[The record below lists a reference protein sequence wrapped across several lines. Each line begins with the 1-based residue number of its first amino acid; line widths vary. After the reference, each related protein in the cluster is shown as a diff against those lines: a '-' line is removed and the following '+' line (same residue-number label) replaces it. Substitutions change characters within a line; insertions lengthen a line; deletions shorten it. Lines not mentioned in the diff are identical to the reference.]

1 MTPPARPIDKV
12 LIYATLRERLLVFA
26 EPDSPQMPLQV
37 PGGTVDPGEDVHLAA
52 YREFEEETG
61 IKVRDGMAHLETV
74 DYAFPDEQ
82 GTELHRRHCF
92 HLRLRDEQPETWDHY
107 EMSPCDGGAPILFRL
122 FWLDRQAAQAR
133 QGFEM
138 AKSLDKISF

>member
-61 IKVRDGMAHLETV
+61 IKCATAWLISKPSIMLFPMNKARSFTGVIVFICGYGTNSQKRGIIMKCRPVMA
-74 DYAFPDEQ
+74 
-82 GTELHRRHCF
+82 
-92 HLRLRDEQPETWDHY
+92 
-107 EMSPCDGGAPILFRL
+107 
-122 FWLDRQAAQAR
+122 AR
-133 QGFEM
+133 QSFSPLLARPAGGTGAAGF
-138 AKSLDKISF
+138 

>member
-92 HLRLRDEQPETWDHY
+92 HLRLRDEQPETWEIGRAHV
-107 EMSPCDGGAPILFRL
+107 
-122 FWLDRQAAQAR
+122 
-133 QGFEM
+133 
-138 AKSLDKISF
+138 

>member
-1 MTPPARPIDKV
+1 
-12 LIYATLRERLLVFA
+12 
-26 EPDSPQMPLQV
+26 MPLQV

-92 HLRLRDEQPETWDHY
+92 ICGYGTNSQKRGIIMKCRPV
-107 EMSPCDGGAPILFRL
+107 MA
-122 FWLDRQAAQAR
+122 AR
-133 QGFEM
+133 QSFFASSGSTGRRHRRGWVLKWRKVWI
-138 AKSLDKISF
+138 KSVSSWQSSCLVLVKIVAYSPRIDFSVE